1 MKSRHL
7 SSRRLMAWS
16 LLGFGLS
23 IAPGCGLSS
32 GLHREPDHVYSDT
45 TPPMLQQQPGVQPL
59 PARAHY
65 PDENATMSATGSG
78 AQPDGVVRLGGKQ
91 QQSTAGESSRTTIA
105 NSKSNAAK
113 PSAQHSEF
121 AGRPA
126 PRNGRQMLPTKSN
139 GNDCPGPAGRSVS
152 R

>member
-45 TPPMLQQQPGVQPL
+45 TPPMIQQQPGVQPL
-59 PARAHY
+59 PARAYY
-65 PDENATMSATGSG
+65 PDENTTMSATDSG
-78 AQPDGVVRLGGKQ
+78 VQPDGVVRLGGQ
-91 QQSTAGESSRTTIA
+91 QQPRRLVNQAKPPSPTRNQPPLNRHRSTA
-105 NSKSNAAK
+105 NS
-113 PSAQHSEF
+113 F
-121 AGRPA
+121 WPA
-126 PRNGRQMLPTKSN
+126 ISLTM
-139 GNDCPGPAGRSVS
+139 
-152 R
+152 